1 MQDPNSNLQTP
12 ILSPV
17 INEKKQ
23 QSDSKFK
30 IILKSTAVSDQPEL
44 KPYLSPP
51 KPKVNFV
58 FDDMELLVE

>member
-30 IILKSTAVSDQPEL
+30 IILKSTAVSEL

-58 FDDMELLVE
+58 FDDMELLME

>member
-30 IILKSTAVSDQPEL
+30 IILKSTAVSEL